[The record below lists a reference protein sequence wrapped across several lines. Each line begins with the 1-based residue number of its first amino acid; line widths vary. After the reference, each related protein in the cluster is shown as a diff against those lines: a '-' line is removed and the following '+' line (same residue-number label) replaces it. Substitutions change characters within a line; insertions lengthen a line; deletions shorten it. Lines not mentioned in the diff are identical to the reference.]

1 MNEKQKRG
9 LLLAVAFLLPLVFVM
24 VVFVSTYIPSRTLS
38 TDYNF
43 VYAICSEGRAPY
55 SYYCS
60 NHLRNLYTI
69 QNGRLTENEIPAD
82 LDSDNDGVSDRNE
95 NYRARLFLHNN
106 TLNSSEEISLTEAQR
121 LTLDDRLTS
130 PDGVAVEWQYTSG
143 GNFFPFVRYSSNY
156 GYFLTQGNARKEIDL
171 INESQRSYYQND
183 FMFLGWVIP
192 Q

>member
-1 MNEKQKRG
+1 MNENQKRG

-60 NHLRNLYTI
+60 NHLHNLYTI
-69 QNGRLTENEIPAD
+69 ENGRLTENEIPAD
-82 LDSDNDGVSDRNE
+82 LDSDNDGVIDRNE
-95 NYRARLFLHNN
+95 NYRTRLFLHNN
-106 TLNSSEEISLTEAQR
+106 TSNSSEEISLTQAQR

-156 GYFLTQGNARKEIDL
+156 GYFLTRGNASKEIDL
-171 INESQRSYYQND
+171 VNESPRSYYQND

-192 Q
+192 